1 MPRLRFHR
9 VIHSG
14 FTSAGHIVYIHTQRM
29 TNPMREERA
38 ADAAGK
44 DRLFC
49 VPGATAWGVRG
60 LEDPETLESFDE
72 GAMTEELNGVPV

>member
-1 MPRLRFHR
+1 M
-9 VIHSG
+9 
-14 FTSAGHIVYIHTQRM
+14 YIHTQRM
-29 TNPMREERA
+29 TNPMWEERA

-60 LEDPETLESFDE
+60 LEDPETLEAFNE
-72 GAMTEELNGVPV
+72 GVMTEELDSVPM